1 MEVTSVTNDKELLM
15 LISEGNS
22 SALRQLFLRY
32 SPRLSGF
39 IFSLTKSEDATEEIL
54 QDIFMRIWFNREK
67 LSVIDEP
74 KSYIMRL
81 AAVVCYN
88 ALKQILVDNKI
99 TNLVVLESQYNGN
112 KVLEHARLYRLA
124 ADIQQ
129 ALNDLPEQQKK
140 VYLMSREKGLKVSEI
155 AEELALSPNLVR
167 NLLNSSFASVHEQLL
182 EKGHSLIV

>member
-1 MEVTSVTNDKELLM
+1 M
-15 LISEGNS
+15 
-22 SALRQLFLRY
+22 
-32 SPRLSGF
+32 
-39 IFSLTKSEDATEEIL
+39 
-54 QDIFMRIWFNREK
+54 
-67 LSVIDEP
+67 
-74 KSYIMRL
+74 
-81 AAVVCYN
+81 CYN